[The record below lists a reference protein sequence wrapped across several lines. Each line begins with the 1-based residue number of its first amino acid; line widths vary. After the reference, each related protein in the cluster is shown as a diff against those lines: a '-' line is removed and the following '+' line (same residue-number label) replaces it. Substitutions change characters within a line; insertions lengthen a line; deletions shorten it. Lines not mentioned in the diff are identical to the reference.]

1 MPDNEAMLID
11 AHLITFFTLVTGL
24 TLIPGATTMLVIRRA
39 LMGGSRASLATIA
52 GGSLGVFVHATVA
65 AYGLAVIFQYNEDIR
80 VVVRWLGAAYLIWL
94 GLRSLWRAWHGR
106 HSFALNTHAISTQ
119 ATAQTSV
126 PALLPAFLEGLIT
139 ILLSP
144 ETALFYLSSLSQFIL
159 PNEPVLGKVLLLAS
173 IHATVRIG
181 WYSLIAAAVS
191 RMYRLLV
198 QPLIQRSLEGLTG
211 GLLILFALRTA
222 TSRR

>member
-1 MPDNEAMLID
+1 MPID
-11 AHLITFFTLVTGL
+11 AHLITFLTLVTGL

-39 LMGGSRASLATIA
+39 LLGGSRASLATIA

-65 AYGLAVIFQYNEDIR
+65 AFGLSVIFQYNEGIR
-80 VVVRWLGAAYLIWL
+80 VMVRWLGAGYLIWL
-94 GLRSLWRAWHGR
+94 GLRSLWRAWRGDNR
-106 HSFALNTHAISTQ
+106 FAVNPQ
-119 ATAQTSV
+119 TAMPVTL
-126 PALLPAFLEGLIT
+126 PPLLPAFLEGLIT

-159 PNEPVLGKVLLLAS
+159 PGEPVLGKVLLLAS
-173 IHATVRIG
+173 IHAIVRIG
-181 WYSLIAAAVS
+181 WYSLIAAATS
-191 RMYRLLV
+191 RMYRLLI
-198 QPLIQRSLEGLTG
+198 QPFIQRSLEGLTG